1 MEAVA
6 RHCVTCQVAID
17 PERLEVLPH
26 TTTCCKCSTEPKRL
40 AFMTYEHKTAGYV
53 QFIDP
58 RNTEAVRQAR
68 RAYRRA
74 R

>member
-1 MEAVA
+1 MPATLCSV
-6 RHCVTCQVAID
+6 CQIEID

-26 TTTCCKCSTEPKRL
+26 TTTCVSCSTEPKRL
-40 AFMTYEHKTAGYV
+40 AFMVYDHKTAGYV
-53 QFIDP
+53 QFVDP
-58 RNTEAVRQAR
+58 RNKEAVRQAQ